1 MLVDRYHVSTAI
13 AIVTFGQ
20 IVATFI
26 FWGLTSSQPML
37 YVFALVWGLFGG
49 GFASTWSGYAP
60 AMKRSNSST
69 HVDIGLVLS
78 LMAAGRGIGAVIS
91 GPLSERLLDV
101 GWKTQAGFAYGTV
114 YGILIVFT
122 GITTTLG
129 GTACIGRLLKV
140 I

>member
-13 AIVTFGQ
+13 AIVTCGQ
-20 IVATFI
+20 IIATFV

-60 AMKRSNSST
+60 AMKQSHPST

-91 GPLSERLLDV
+91 GVRKSMGNRVTWPRGCHVVVFDPAGDNVLLFE
-101 GWKTQAGFAYGTV
+101 T
-114 YGILIVFT
+114 
-122 GITTTLG
+122 
-129 GTACIGRLLKV
+129 C
-140 I
+140 